1 LREDNADLR
10 LTPMA
15 HELGIID
22 DDAYQRVVTKQEQLD
37 HLKEVLRA
45 RMLKPD
51 ADTLSRLAALGIGPI
66 QTPTA
71 LATLLKRQD
80 FGRADLLALDPAFAD
95 IDDELLEELE
105 TEVKYEGYIRHQLAK
120 VNDLARLDSY
130 PVPPDLDFARVPSL
144 SKEGRER
151 MTAAHPQTLGQASRL
166 SGVRP
171 ADVAVLLHY
180 LQNQRRAAA
189 ASDS

>member
-1 LREDNADLR
+1 
-10 LTPMA
+10 M
-15 HELGIID
+15 
-22 DDAYQRVVTKQEQLD
+22 TKQVQLD

-45 RMLKPD
+45 QMLKPD
-51 ADTLSRLAALGIGPI
+51 ADTVARLSELGIGPI

-80 FGRADLLALDPAFAD
+80 FGRADLVALDPQFAEV
-95 IDDELLEELE
+95 DDELLEELE
-105 TEVKYEGYIRHQLAK
+105 TEVKYEGYIRHQMAT
-120 VNDLARLDSY
+120 VNDLARLDGY
-130 PVPPDLDFARVPSL
+130 PVPADLDFALVPSL

-151 MTAAHPQTLGQASRL
+151 MTAARPQTLGQASRL

-180 LQNQRRAAA
+180 LQNQHRAAA
-189 ASDS
+189 GSDS